1 MPLLHAP
8 SYTPHLCR
16 SFAGEALERE
26 RFRNHVGSSYI
37 AGLTFGEAKSW
48 FEATNRGAIHASLL
62 ALYAWGGWLVSEG
75 IMPMRVLISGI
86 GFTFS
91 LMYATQGI
99 VNTLSEMRRA
109 SGALLRV
116 RWGGMAGQGR
126 EGEEGWNCAS
136 GDLVRVRAGG
146 GRRGAMRG
154 SERSG
159 GRKGGTVGRGRCS
172 G

>member
-1 MPLLHAP
+1 MCPP
-8 SYTPHLCR
+8 CR

-116 RWGGMAGQGR
+116 RAAVGG
-126 EGEEGWNCAS
+126 
-136 GDLVRVRAGG
+136 
-146 GRRGAMRG
+146 RGAMAG
-154 SERSG
+154 H
-159 GRKGGTVGRGRCS
+159 
-172 G
+172 